1 MVGVKN
7 SEKII
12 RIALV
17 IAVLLSIYFS
27 INIWLNPSKKE
38 RSTLNDSTGKTA
50 VVNERLDVDVFLP
63 LRLVRI
69 QEDGTEINTS
79 ENLITNIQ
87 NEISISSFGSLSK
100 KIFENEDQFKQ
111 FMKMDQGFEL
121 LYEGNFSLSE
131 YIDVY
136 ELNMNVSTIKKLES
150 ILFSCV
156 QVDLLNKK
164 IRFCDFENK
173 EIYEAS
179 IEIDTENV
187 NNLMNKVS
195 SEYYKVSNEQT
206 LGYQYYYLTDTLKMK
221 KYSYILAA
229 QPVTK
234 FLGAF
239 FSDVDEVQT
248 SEDSND
254 LSYTSKRGRMIVD
267 NQLKTVNFKGELDQE
282 ELTDNF
288 FSESFTFIKKLGTG
302 MGNLRYF
309 DLLNNEITY
318 RTFVEGFPVFNKD
331 NKGEVQITI
340 TKTQKSDA
348 VVAITTNMD
357 TIQVPI
363 PSEDEVILENS
374 SDLMESLRNSG
385 VEQEKIDSITIGYTW
400 QNIEETAQV
409 VDLMP
414 EWYIR
419 YEGYWYSK
427 EELIEYVMNVRE
439 DNGF

>member
-12 RIALV
+12 RIAL
-17 IAVLLSIYFS
+17 IISVLLSIYFS

-38 RSTLNDSTGKTA
+38 RLTLNDSTGKAT
-50 VVNERLDVDVFLP
+50 VVNERLDIDAFLP

-69 QEDGTEINTS
+69 KENNTEINTS

-87 NEISISSFGSLSK
+87 NEISSSSFGSLSK
-100 KIFENEDQFKQ
+100 KNFENEEKFKQ
-111 FMKMDQGFEL
+111 SMEMNQGFEL
-121 LYEGNFSLSE
+121 LYEGSFSLSE
-131 YIDVY
+131 YLDVY
-136 ELNMNVSTIKKLES
+136 RLDMNVSTIKKLEN
-150 ILFSCV
+150 ILFNCL
-156 QVDLLNKK
+156 QVDLLGEK

-173 EIYEAS
+173 EIYEAT
-179 IEIDTENV
+179 IEINTENV
-187 NNLMNKVS
+187 NNLMNKVG
-195 SEYYKVSNEQT
+195 SEYYNVSNEQPLT
-206 LGYQYYYLTDTLKMK
+206 YQYYYLTDKLKMK

-229 QPVTK
+229 QPVSK

-239 FSDVDEVQT
+239 FSDVDDVQT
-248 SEDSND
+248 NEDSND
-254 LSYTSKRGRMIVD
+254 LSYTSTLGRMVVD
-267 NQLKTVNFKGELDQE
+267 NQLKTVNFKGELDQKK
-282 ELTDNF
+282 LTGNL

-309 DLLNNEITY
+309 DLFNNEVTY

-340 TKTQKSDA
+340 DKNQKNA
-348 VVAITTNMD
+348 VLVAITTNMD

-374 SDLMESLRNSG
+374 SDLLESLNNAG
-385 VEQEKIDSITIGYTW
+385 IEQDKIDSITIGYTW

-419 YEGYWYSK
+419 YEGNWYSK
-427 EELIEYVMNVRE
+427 EELVEYVMNVRE
-439 DNGF
+439 DNGL